1 LVSRTVGEVLAD
13 ARTLSERGVLE
24 LVLVAQD
31 TTAYGR
37 DRGERDALP
46 ALLDALV
53 EAVPQVPWIR
63 VMYAYP
69 QHISARLIETMA
81 HHPQV
86 VPYLDLPLQ
95 HAHPDTLRRMCRPA
109 DVDRVRALIGRLRR
123 AMPEIALRTAFIV
136 GYPGETEDEFGA
148 LEALLREC
156 EFDKVG
162 VFTYSPELGTPA
174 YDLPDPV
181 PDAIKQE
188 RYDRLMR
195 VQQGISLARN
205 LEQVGRKLHVLVEGQ
220 GQVEYEGADP
230 GEESGVTISVG
241 RSYRDAPEIDGL
253 VLIEAPGSGPGDG
266 PTTGQMVEV
275 EVTAAMEYD
284 LLAELCA

>member
-1 LVSRTVGEVLAD
+1 
-13 ARTLSERGVLE
+13 VLE

-37 DRGERDALP
+37 DRGERDGLP

-63 VMYAYP
+63 LMYAYP
-69 QHISARLIETMA
+69 QHISERTIETMA
-81 HHPQV
+81 RHSQV

-95 HAHPDTLRRMCRPA
+95 HAHPDTLRRMCRP
-109 DVDRVRALIGRLRR
+109 DNVDRVRGLISRLRK

-136 GYPGETEDEFGA
+136 GYPGETEQEFRA
-148 LEALLREC
+148 LEAFVREI

-162 VFTYSPELGTPA
+162 VFTYSPEVGTPA
-174 YDLPDPV
+174 YDLADPV
-181 PDAIKQE
+181 PGTIKEQ
-188 RYDRLMR
+188 RYDRLMS

-205 LEQVGRKLHVLVEGQ
+205 LEQVGRRLRVLVEGQ
-220 GQVEYEGADP
+220 GEVEYEGASP
-230 GEESGVTISVG
+230 GEESVATISVG

-253 VLIEAPGSGPGDG
+253 VLIEAPGGAPGEGAPDSG

-275 EVTAAMEYD
+275 EITAAMEYD
-284 LLAELCA
+284 LLGEMHGEHTG